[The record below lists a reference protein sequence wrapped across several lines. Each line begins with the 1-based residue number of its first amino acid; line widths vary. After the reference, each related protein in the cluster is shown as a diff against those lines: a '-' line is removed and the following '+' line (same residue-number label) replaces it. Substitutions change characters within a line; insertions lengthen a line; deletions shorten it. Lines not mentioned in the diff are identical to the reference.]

1 MDLLNLFVLFHIK
14 IQAHRLSSAQK
25 DSDLGTPYI
34 PQSLTSPI
42 LNSCKASL
50 LSLLTTT
57 FESKILYASPSS
69 RVLAKTPRDFYM
81 PNYEDVQIET
91 RDGIFSVPNG
101 SAATG

>member
-1 MDLLNLFVLFHIK
+1 M
-14 IQAHRLSSAQK
+14 QK
-25 DSDLGTPYI
+25 DSELGAPYI

-42 LNSCKASL
+42 LSSCKASL

-57 FESKILYASPSS
+57 FENKVLYASPSS

-91 RDGIFSVPNG
+91 RDGSFLFLSHCSGAQLTFFSQEN
-101 SAATG
+101 